1 MAHAIYTLER
11 YSYDFDLG
19 AGRPR
24 LLQLWTATALIADIH
39 FVPDGQPHR
48 PLQLQPGL
56 TGAVITCPVS
66 LAQGLIDLL
75 RNEKP
80 IRLYLDDTPAPGLA
94 YLGSTFEPVG
104 EEE

>member
-1 MAHAIYTLER
+1 MARAVYTLDR

-39 FVPDGQPHR
+39 FVPDGQPHP
-48 PLQLQPGL
+48 PLRLQPGPS
-56 TGAVITCPVS
+56 GAVIHCPVS
-66 LAQGLIDLL
+66 LAPSLVDLL
-75 RNEKP
+75 RNEKL

-94 YLGSTFEPVG
+94 YLGTMFEPVG